1 MKLMEAINAVMS
13 YLVRQQTLFTLNRA
27 WEVTEAHFRVSVH
40 QYQPENTN
48 RVFDVIPTDVA
59 DCWNVVEV
67 AI

>member
-1 MKLMEAINAVMS
+1 MKLIEAVSAVMS
-13 YLVRQQTLFTLNRA
+13 YLVRQQTLFTLTKA

-40 QYQPENTN
+40 QYQPENIT
-48 RVFDVIPTDVA
+48 RVFDVLLTDVA

>member
-13 YLVRQQTLFTLNRA
+13 YLVRQQTLFTLTKA
-27 WEVTEAHFRVSVH
+27 WEVTETHFRVSVH

-67 AI
+67 QA